1 MENKSV
7 RDTMF
12 RHYFNG
18 GHGSGIPNMRLLSL
32 VNAIQGADHTDLNLL
47 KINTLDG
54 SFFSSLKNDVS
65 CTLNGIYLMLI
76 EHQSTINYNMPL
88 RFLSYLSKFY
98 NKLTSAK
105 ATYNKERIPLPSPQF
120 YVFYNGRESTEEI
133 SEMKLEDAFSDPNPV
148 ITLKVK
154 AFDIRYERNSRLLH
168 DCQEMMYYSI
178 FVSKVEEYKTP
189 EVTAEQA
196 VLKAVNYCIEHDIM
210 KEFMEEHRQEVVNM
224 FTEEWNLEEA
234 KRVAAEEA
242 ANKEAAEEA
251 QKKAEQAADEANEAA
266 EAANQK
272 SASERAQ
279 DAAETAEE
287 AAKEARN
294 ESKIEAIIEMLK
306 DQLPVEKISKYTKF
320 SVEQIEEI
328 GARYALL

>member
-1 MENKSV
+1 MAENIQYKDAV
-7 RDTMF
+7 F
-12 RHYFNG
+12 RSYFKDK
-18 GHGSGIPNMRLLSL
+18 HRVLSL
-32 VNAIQGADHTDLNLL
+32 YRAVSGDNSLTEDDIELNDLAEALVNG
-47 KINTLDG
+47 KR
-54 SFFSSLKNDVS
+54 NDVS
-65 CTLNGIYLMLI
+65 FVSGNKLIVLI

-148 ITLKVK
+148 IKLKVK
-154 AFDIRYERNSRLLH
+154 AFDIRYDRNSRLLH

-242 ANKEAAEEA
+242 ANK
-251 QKKAEQAADEANEAA
+251 
-266 EAANQK
+266 
-272 SASERAQ
+272 
-279 DAAETAEE
+279 

>member
-1 MENKSV
+1 
-7 RDTMF
+7 
-12 RHYFNG
+12 
-18 GHGSGIPNMRLLSL
+18 
-32 VNAIQGADHTDLNLL
+32 
-47 KINTLDG
+47 
-54 SFFSSLKNDVS
+54 
-65 CTLNGIYLMLI
+65 
-76 EHQSTINYNMPL
+76 
-88 RFLSYLSKFY
+88 
-98 NKLTSAK
+98 
-105 ATYNKERIPLPSPQF
+105 
-120 YVFYNGRESTEEI
+120 
-133 SEMKLEDAFSDPNPV
+133 MKLDDAFSDPNPV

-210 KEFMEEHRQEVVNM
+210 KEFMEDHRQEVVNM

-242 ANKEAAEEA
+242 ANKAAE
-251 QKKAEQAADEANEAA
+251 
-266 EAANQK
+266 
-272 SASERAQ
+272 
-279 DAAETAEE
+279 
-287 AAKEARN
+287 EARN
-294 ESKIEAIIEMLK
+294 ESKIEDILEMLK

-320 SVEQIEEI
+320 SVEQIKEI

>member
-1 MENKSV
+1 MAEA
-7 RDTMF
+7 
-12 RHYFNG
+12 
-18 GHGSGIPNMRLLSL
+18 L
-32 VNAIQGADHTDLNLL
+32 VNG
-47 KINTLDG
+47 KR
-54 SFFSSLKNDVS
+54 NDVS
-65 CTLNGIYLMLI
+65 FISGNKLIVLI

-133 SEMKLEDAFSDPNPV
+133 SETKLEDAFSDSNPV

-168 DCQEMMYYSI
+168 DCQEMMNYSI

-242 ANKEAAEEA
+242 A
-251 QKKAEQAADEANEAA
+251 
-266 EAANQK
+266 
-272 SASERAQ
+272 
-279 DAAETAEE
+279 
-287 AAKEARN
+287 KEARN